1 MEKKE
6 LISLFWIVVYIVGLL
21 GGLGFALDAGAY
33 FIAICIGLLGIMSF
47 DKFLD
52 NIKTFG

>member
-6 LISLFWIVVYIVGLL
+6 LISLFWIVVYIVGLI

-33 FIAICIGLLGIMSF
+33 FIAICIGLLGVMSF

-52 NIKTFG
+52 NVKTFG